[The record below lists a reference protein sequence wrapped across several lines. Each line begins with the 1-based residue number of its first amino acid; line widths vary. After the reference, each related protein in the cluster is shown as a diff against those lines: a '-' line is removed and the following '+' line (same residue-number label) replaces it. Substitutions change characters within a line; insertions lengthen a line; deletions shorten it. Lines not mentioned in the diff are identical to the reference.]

1 MVKFNPRSLIRRVR
15 LRYAIGALL
24 IALAVAGIIYP
35 MQWQHHQTS
44 VGNQITKR
52 DIAKATAT
60 SSRPGSC
67 TPHQGPGVLSIPAI
81 GLVAP
86 VESGTSDSILSV
98 ALGHDAST
106 PWPGAGKSSL
116 IAGHDVGFL
125 SQDTK
130 LVAGNA
136 VNYIEPCAIVHF
148 VVESHIISKPFQ
160 SIPMPPEGG
169 LILDSCWPTDAL
181 WYTPQRYLV
190 IAKYVS
196 TSIGSAQ
203 TPNIPKPPSVPV
215 VKLPNS
221 ILASQLSL
229 ATNPWPMGYLKIS
242 GTPSI
247 SWTQSQAALQVETS
261 TLELLFALRHS
272 IASANPASS
281 YSLAPGVPV
290 PGWLN
295 GTPSSQLNVS
305 EEVNGS
311 TLTGVTLSSSVVSNG
326 NITRFSL
333 IATVKNLNLVVKSI
347 QRLG

>member
-1 MVKFNPRSLIRRVR
+1 M
-15 LRYAIGALL
+15 GALL
-24 IALAVAGIIYP
+24 LALAVAGIIYP
-35 MQWQHHQTS
+35 MQWQHHQTT
-44 VGNQITKR
+44 VGNQITKK
-52 DIAKATAT
+52 DLAKGTAV
-60 SSRPGSC
+60 SSKSGTC
-67 TPHQGPGVLSIPAI
+67 TPRSGPGVLSIPAI

-86 VESGTSDSILSV
+86 VESGTSNSVLSV
-98 ALGHDAST
+98 ALGHDSST
-106 PWPGAGKSSL
+106 SWPSSGKSSL

-136 VNYIEPCAIVHF
+136 IDYIEPCAIVHF

-160 SIPMPPEGG
+160 SVPMPPKGG

-190 IAKYVS
+190 IARYVS
-196 TSIGSAQ
+196 TSISSAK
-203 TPNIPKPPSVPV
+203 TPGIPKPPSVPI
-215 VKLPNS
+215 VKLPRD

-229 ATNPWPMGYLKIS
+229 ATNPWPMGHLRLS

-247 SWTQSQAALQVETS
+247 SWTQSQAALQAETS
-261 TLELLFALRHS
+261 ALELLFALRHS
-272 IASANPASS
+272 IASANPALSS
-281 YSLAPGVPV
+281 AVAPGVPI

-295 GTPSSQLNVS
+295 GTPGSQLNVS

-311 TLTGVTLSSSVVSNG
+311 TLIGVTLSSSIDSNG

-333 IATVKNLNLVVKSI
+333 VAAVKNSNLIVKSI